1 MKQEKFKYDTFFHVY
16 NRGNNKED
24 IFIEDK
30 NYSYFLKLI
39 KDHLLGVAEIYAYCL
54 LKNHFHLIIR
64 IKDKNEIRFSS
75 EMIADLFSHTL
86 NITYWI
92 QKSFMELSENYK
104 MYED

>member
-1 MKQEKFKYDTFFHVY
+1 MKQEKFEYDTFFHVY

-64 IKDKNEIRFSS
+64 IKDKNEIPVKYADKIHLPFSNFFNT
-75 EMIADLFSHTL
+75 LF
-86 NITYWI
+86 
-92 QKSFMELSENYK
+92 
-104 MYED
+104 